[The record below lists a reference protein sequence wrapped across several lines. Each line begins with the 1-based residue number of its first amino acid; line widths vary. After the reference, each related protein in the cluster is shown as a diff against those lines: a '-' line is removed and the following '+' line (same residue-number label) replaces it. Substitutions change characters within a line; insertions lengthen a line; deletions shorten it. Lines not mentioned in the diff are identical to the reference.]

1 MYQLQILRQATKD
14 VQKSVKWYNEQQP
27 GLGNRFLFQVT
38 RSFQLA
44 EANPL
49 HYQERFS
56 KKFRFVL
63 VSDFPFVVVFKIKA
77 QFVVISAVFHT
88 KRNPKKFV

>member
-14 VQKSVKWYNEQQP
+14 VQKSVKWYNERQP
-27 GLGNRFLFQVT
+27 GFGNRFLFQVT

-49 HYQERFS
+49 QTRKGFQ
-56 KKFRFVL
+56 RN
-63 VSDFPFVVVFKIKA
+63 SDL
-77 QFVVISAVFHT
+77 
-88 KRNPKKFV
+88 